1 VPKPLTMSTPKRLPK
16 HSTRPFVK
24 ARLILDG
31 DFTVVLCQVPKVQ
44 TLTTAVGASWT
55 CRTIGASRICPTPPP
70 TTVAATANSS
80 GFAFTTK
87 PSPDGYPPQVIGPF
101 DANADPVPDRVK
113 TFPGLGSLVT
123 PGGRSQ
129 GYTVADIGW
138 YRKHFRVSDLRH
150 DEDHRD
156 GEGDGQRV
164 ELRFDGVYQSAD
176 VWLNGVHLGFH
187 PNGYTPFAYDLTPHL
202 NRHGENVLAVQ
213 VDDRGKTSRWY
224 SGSGIYRHTWLT
236 LTGPV
241 RIPLWGVHVTTPVVD
256 ERKSVA
262 RVEVQATN
270 FGASTEASVR
280 MTVLD
285 SRGRPVATQTT
296 DPQAV
301 DTGANETYTAE
312 LAISDAALWSPED
325 PNLYQVRTEILVG
338 SRVVDA
344 VTTKFG
350 IRSLVFNGTVG
361 FLLNGKPY
369 KVRGGNIHHDHGPLG
384 TVAIDR
390 AEERTI
396 EILKAAGFNAIRAAH
411 NPRSPYMLDVCDRLG
426 MLVWDE
432 FTDVWDIGKLP
443 DDYHGILPR
452 VVGARSD
459 EYDVARPQSPECDH
473 LVDRQRDQR
482 RPQQLR
488 PAASD
493 TRPLVRHN

>member
-1 VPKPLTMSTPKRLPK
+1 M
-16 HSTRPFVK
+16 
-24 ARLILDG
+24 
-31 DFTVVLCQVPKVQ
+31 
-44 TLTTAVGASWT
+44 
-55 CRTIGASRICPTPPP
+55 
-70 TTVAATANSS
+70 AATANSS

-350 IRSLVFNGTVG
+350 IRSLVFNGAVG